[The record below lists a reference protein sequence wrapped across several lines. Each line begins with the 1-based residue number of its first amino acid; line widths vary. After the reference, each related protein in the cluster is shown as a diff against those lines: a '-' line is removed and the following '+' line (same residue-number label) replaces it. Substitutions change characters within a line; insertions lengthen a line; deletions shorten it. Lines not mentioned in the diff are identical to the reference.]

1 MPRFCR
7 LFCVAIAV
15 IVFGVLETSAFC
27 ETAVGANPE
36 VNRPFVDPQL
46 KVDEW
51 VTKFE
56 VESREVY
63 KFRKK
68 IVRAV
73 GIKKGAAV
81 ADIGAGTGLFTF
93 LFSKEVGTKGQVF
106 AVDISKNF
114 LAHLEKKAK
123 DEKRSNIRTVEGGA
137 ESPNLEPASVDR
149 IFICDTYHHFEK
161 PLPMLRAMLKALRPG
176 GKLVLV
182 EFKRE
187 EGVSTEWTLKH
198 VRAGEKQTIAEF
210 AEAGFSVSHR
220 LDFLK
225 DNYLLVFTAT
235 ADKP

>member
-1 MPRFCR
+1 MPRFSGLVCTATA
-7 LFCVAIAV
+7 LLLLGA
-15 IVFGVLETSAFC
+15 LETSAFC
-27 ETAVGANPE
+27 ETAAGANPE
-36 VNRPFVDPQL
+36 VNKPFVDPQL

-68 IVRAV
+68 IVAAV
-73 GIKKGAAV
+73 GIKKGDAV

-93 LFSKEVGTKGQVF
+93 LFSKAVGNKGQVF

-114 LAHLEKKAK
+114 LAHLEQKATA
-123 DEKRSNIRTVEGGA
+123 EKRTNIKTVEGGP

-161 PLPMLRAMLKALRPG
+161 PMPMLKAMLAALKPKG
-176 GKLVLV
+176 QLVLV

-187 EGVSTEWTLKH
+187 EGVSNEWTLKH
-198 VRAGEKQTIAEF
+198 VRAGEKQTLAEF
-210 AEAGFSVSHR
+210 TEAGFKVSR
-220 LDFLK
+220 RFNFLK
-225 DNYLLVFTAT
+225 DNYVLVFTA
-235 ADKP
+235 APVKP

>member
-1 MPRFCR
+1 MNSLASNRKNRQETAFIAKSFIPQGAATSYPNDMPRF
-7 LFCVAIAV
+7 LKLLSTTTALLLVGA
-15 IVFGVLETSAFC
+15 LETSALC
-27 ETAVGANPE
+27 ETAAGANPD
-36 VNRPFVDPQL
+36 VNKPFVDPTL

-56 VESREVY
+56 TESREVY

-68 IVRAV
+68 IVAAV

-93 LFSKEVGTKGQVF
+93 LFSKAVGRNGQVF

-123 DEKRSNIRTVEGGA
+123 DEKRNNIKTIEGGA

-161 PLPMLRAMLKALRPG
+161 PMPMLKAMHKALRPG
-176 GKLVLV
+176 GQLVL
-182 EFKRE
+182 
-187 EGVSTEWTLKH
+187 G
-198 VRAGEKQTIAEF
+198 A
-210 AEAGFSVSHR
+210 
-220 LDFLK
+220 
-225 DNYLLVFTAT
+225 
-235 ADKP
+235 

>member
-1 MPRFCR
+1 MPRLSR
-7 LFCVAIAV
+7 LLCTATALF
-15 IVFGVLETSAFC
+15 VLGSAQTTAFC
-27 ETAVGANPE
+27 ETEVGANPD
-36 VNRPFVDPQL
+36 VNKPFVDPQL

-68 IVRAV
+68 IVAAV

-93 LFSKEVGTKGQVF
+93 LFSKEVGQKGQVF

-114 LAHLEKKAK
+114 LAHLEQKAK
-123 DEKRSNIRTVEGGA
+123 DEKRTNIKTVEGSA

-161 PLPMLRAMLKALRPG
+161 PMPMLKAMLRALRPG
-176 GKLVLV
+176 GQLVLV

-187 EGVSTEWTLKH
+187 EGVSSEWTLKH
-198 VRAGEKQTIAEF
+198 VRAGENQTILEF
-210 AEAGFSVSHR
+210 AEAGFSVSRR
-220 LDFLK
+220 LGFLK

-235 ADKP
+235 PSKP

>member
-1 MPRFCR
+1 MPRLYRFLCTATAF
-7 LFCVAIAV
+7 LILGAH
-15 IVFGVLETSAFC
+15 TSSAFC
-27 ETAVGANPE
+27 ETAAGANPE
-36 VNRPFVDPQL
+36 VNKPFVDPQL

-68 IVRAV
+68 IVAAV
-73 GIKKGAAV
+73 GIKKGHTV

-93 LFSKEVGTKGQVF
+93 LFSKEVGQKGQVF

-114 LAHLEKKAK
+114 LAHLGQKAK
-123 DEKRSNIRTVEGGA
+123 AEKRHNIKTIEGGA
-137 ESPNLEPASVDR
+137 QSPNLDPFSVDR

-161 PLPMLRAMLKALRPG
+161 PMPMLKSMLAALRPG
-176 GKLVLV
+176 GQLVLV

-187 EGVSTEWTLKH
+187 EGVSSEWTLKH

-210 AEAGFSVSHR
+210 AEAGFSVSRR
-220 LDFLK
+220 LEFLK
-225 DNYLLVFTAT
+225 DNYVLVFTAT
-235 ADKP
+235 PTKP